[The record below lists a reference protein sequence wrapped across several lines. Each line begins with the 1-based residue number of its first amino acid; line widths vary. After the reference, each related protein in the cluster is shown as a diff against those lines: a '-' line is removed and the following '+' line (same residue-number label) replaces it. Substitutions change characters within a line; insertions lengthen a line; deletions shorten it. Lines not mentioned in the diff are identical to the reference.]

1 MNNYKVLVV
10 EPSNVYQLVIQQL
23 LEENNC
29 NALFT
34 RTAKEALE
42 LVDCSSFD
50 LICVAMELQDMS
62 GSELC
67 HKIRQI
73 AGYSQ
78 TVPLVMITTNE
89 NSATLELALRAGAT
103 EIFHKNSLVK
113 FAAFLERQAFKT
125 NHDKHNTGN
134 ILYIEDSLSQSS
146 IVIATLSNQGHHI
159 NHFQRAEEA
168 LEAFEDDSYDLVLT
182 DIILDG
188 PLTGLDIVKAI
199 RKNEEHLSVPI
210 LAMSGLSDTQQKL
223 DILRSGAND
232 YIVKPV
238 IQEELIV
245 RSQNLIT
252 SKKRLDSLETQQQ
265 HLQELAMKDQ
275 LTNLFNRHFMME
287 SGPKTVQQ
295 AHRHGY
301 PLSMLVIDLDKFKDI
316 NDQHGHP
323 TGDSVLE
330 SIGATLLN
338 CCRGEDIACRF
349 GGEEFVVLLPHCSL
363 SDAELKAESVRQ
375 AIEKSKPAGLLVTAS
390 IGVSSLFVGDQEDTI
405 ACVFARADHATYLAK
420 DGGRNQVASVSKNP
434 ESDADE
440 APSPNN

>member
-1 MNNYKVLVV
+1 
-10 EPSNVYQLVIQQL
+10 
-23 LEENNC
+23 
-29 NALFT
+29 
-34 RTAKEALE
+34 
-42 LVDCSSFD
+42 
-50 LICVAMELQDMS
+50 
-62 GSELC
+62 
-67 HKIRQI
+67 
-73 AGYSQ
+73 
-78 TVPLVMITTNE
+78 
-89 NSATLELALRAGAT
+89 
-103 EIFHKNSLVK
+103 
-113 FAAFLERQAFKT
+113 
-125 NHDKHNTGN
+125 
-134 ILYIEDSLSQSS
+134 
-146 IVIATLSNQGHHI
+146 
-159 NHFQRAEEA
+159 
-168 LEAFEDDSYDLVLT
+168 
-182 DIILDG
+182 
-188 PLTGLDIVKAI
+188 
-199 RKNEEHLSVPI
+199 
-210 LAMSGLSDTQQKL
+210 
-223 DILRSGAND
+223 
-232 YIVKPV
+232 
-238 IQEELIV
+238 
-245 RSQNLIT
+245 
-252 SKKRLDSLETQQQ
+252 
-265 HLQELAMKDQ
+265 
-275 LTNLFNRHFMME
+275 MME

>member
-1 MNNYKVLVV
+1 MDNYKVLVV
-10 EPSNVYQLVIQQL
+10 EPSNVYQLVLQQL

-29 NALFT
+29 NPLFT
-34 RTAKEALE
+34 RSGKEALE
-42 LVDCSSFD
+42 LVDCSNFD

-67 HKIRQI
+67 HTIRQI
-73 AGYSQ
+73 EGYSQ
-78 TVPLVMITTNE
+78 TVPLVIITTNE
-89 NSATLELALRAGAT
+89 NTATLELALRAGAT

-125 NHDKHNTGN
+125 NHQKHSTGN

-168 LEAFEDDSYDLVLT
+168 LEAFEGGSYDLVLT
-182 DIILDG
+182 DIILEG
-188 PLTGLDIVKAI
+188 TLSGLDIVKAI
-199 RKNEEHLSVPI
+199 RKNEDHNKIPI

-232 YIVKPV
+232 YVVKPV

-287 SGPKTVQQ
+287 AGPKTIQQ
-295 AHRHGY
+295 AHRHSY

-330 SIGATLLN
+330 SIGSTLSS

-349 GGEEFVVLLPHCSL
+349 GGEEFVLLLPHCNL

-390 IGVSSLFVGDQEDTI
+390 IGASSLFIGDQQDTI
-405 ACVFARADHATYLAK
+405 ASVFARADHATYLAK
-420 DGGRNQVASVSKNP
+420 DGGRNQVASVSRNP
-434 ESDADE
+434 ENDADE
-440 APSPNN
+440 